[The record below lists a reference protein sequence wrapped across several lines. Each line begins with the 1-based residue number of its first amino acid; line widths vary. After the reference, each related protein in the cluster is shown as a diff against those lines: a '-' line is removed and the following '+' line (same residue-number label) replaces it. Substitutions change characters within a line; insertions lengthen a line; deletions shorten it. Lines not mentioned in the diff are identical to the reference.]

1 MFANIFQPLIDV
13 AEAILRFYHDTV
25 GVGWGWAIVLLTVT
39 VRLAILPLTFKQVR
53 SMQEMQRIQPEM
65 KALQKRYKDDR
76 QRMNQELMKLYQE
89 HQVNPLGSCLP
100 LLLQLPFFLSLF
112 YLQQSEGFRALV
124 RDTGGSLGVLSGGG
138 PIDTAAAVQGG
149 EKFLFIPD
157 LTVPPTGGVLVAL
170 ILIYICTQLGSSTV
184 SAMAMTDKNQKRLMF
199 ALPFIFV
206 PFIISFPAGLMVYWI
221 TTNTWTIGQQL
232 LIRKVLPPIHL
243 KDAEGRELE
252 VEEDDSKKGLSGII
266 ASVRE
271 SAGFSEEDMAE
282 SKADRA
288 KGRGSGAKAGG
299 GKGGGGGAGARGAKA
314 GGGTKRSGAK
324 AGKAGGAKGAEAKTA
339 GKAGGAKGAEA
350 KTGAGGAKATGAKGG
365 DSKAGGAKAAGAKQG
380 GGKAGGGKAAG
391 AAKGKR
397 DGATA
402 DGTKGEKPG
411 SDGGNGGPR
420 KAPPPSPRKKK
431 KRSGRRR

>member
-25 GVGWGWAIVLLTVT
+25 GVGWGFSIVLMTVT

-53 SMQEMQRIQPEM
+53 SMQAMQRLQPQM
-65 KALQKRYKDDR
+65 KELQQRYKDDR

-112 YLQQSEGFRALV
+112 YLQQSEPFRALV

-138 PIDTAAAVQGG
+138 SPDAAAAITGG
-149 EKFLFIPD
+149 QKFLFIPD

-206 PFIISFPAGLMVYWI
+206 PFIINFPAGLLVYWI

-232 LIRKVLPPIHL
+232 LIRKVLPPPHL
-243 KDAEGRELE
+243 KDAKG
-252 VEEDDSKKGLSGII
+252 EEIPEPETEKKGGLAGML

-271 SAGFSEEDMAE
+271 SAGLAPEDLAE
-282 SKADRA
+282 GKPSGG
-288 KGRGSGAKAGG
+288 KGRDRTGGRAGAAAKAGG
-299 GKGGGGGAGARGAKA
+299 GV
-314 GGGTKRSGAK
+314 KRSGAK
-324 AGKAGGAKGAEAKTA
+324 AG
-339 GKAGGAKGAEA
+339 
-350 KTGAGGAKATGAKGG
+350 GAKGG
-365 DSKAGGAKAAGAKQG
+365 ATKAS
-380 GGKAGGGKAAG
+380 GGKAGGGKASGGAKAGGAKAGGAKAGSGKAGGAKPGGAKAG
-391 AAKGKR
+391 AGGKAKS
-397 DGATA
+397 DGSGA
-402 DGTKGEKPG
+402 DGTKVEKRSAA

>member
-25 GVGWGWAIVLLTVT
+25 GVGWGFAIVLLTVT

-53 SMQEMQRIQPEM
+53 SMQAMQRLQPQM
-65 KALQKRYKDDR
+65 KELQKRYKDDR
-76 QRMNQELMKLYQE
+76 QRMNEELMKLYQE

-124 RDTGGSLGVLSGGG
+124 RDTGGSLGVLGGG
-138 PIDTAAAVQGG
+138 GNLDAAAAVTGG

-157 LTVPPTGGVLVAL
+157 LTVPPTGGVLIAL

-206 PFIISFPAGLMVYWI
+206 PFIINFPAGLLVYWI

-232 LIRKVLPPIHL
+232 LIRKVLPPPHL
-243 KDAEGRELE
+243 KDKEGHEIPE
-252 VEEDDSKKGLSGII
+252 PEEEKQGGLSGMI
-266 ASVRE
+266 ASIRE
-271 SAGFSEEDMAE
+271 SAGLSPEDL
-282 SKADRA
+282 ADGGSRGGGRSGRRA
-288 KGRGSGAKAGG
+288 GGGAKAGG
-299 GKGGGGGAGARGAKA
+299 GKRSGAKAASAGGKASGAKAGGAKAGGAKA
-314 GGGTKRSGAK
+314 GGGKATGGKTAGAK
-324 AGKAGGAKGAEAKTA
+324 AGGGRGAATKGAKDSGTAKSKGDGARA
-339 GKAGGAKGAEA
+339 
-350 KTGAGGAKATGAKGG
+350 
-365 DSKAGGAKAAGAKQG
+365 D
-380 GGKAGGGKAAG
+380 GGKDGKKAS
-391 AAKGKR
+391 
-397 DGATA
+397 A
-402 DGTKGEKPG
+402 DT
-411 SDGGNGGPR
+411 GNGGPR

>member
-25 GVGWGWAIVLLTVT
+25 GVGWGFSIVLLTVT

-53 SMQEMQRIQPEM
+53 SMQAMQRLQPQM
-65 KALQKRYKDDR
+65 KELQKRYKDDR
-76 QRMNQELMKLYQE
+76 QRMNEELMKLYQE

-124 RDTGGSLGVLSGGG
+124 RDTGGSLGVLAGGG
-138 PIDTAAAVQGG
+138 NLDTAAAVTGG

-206 PFIISFPAGLMVYWI
+206 PFIINFPAGLLVYWI

-232 LIRKVLPPIHL
+232 LIRKVLPPPHL
-243 KDAEGRELE
+243 KDKEGHEIPE
-252 VEEDDSKKGLSGII
+252 PEEEKQGGLSGMI
-266 ASVRE
+266 ASIRE
-271 SAGFSEEDMAE
+271 SAGLSPEDL
-282 SKADRA
+282 ADGKQGRSGGRSGARA
-288 KGRGSGAKAGG
+288 GGGAKAGG
-299 GKGGGGGAGARGAKA
+299 GKRSGAKAASAGGKASGTKAGGGKASGGKATGAKA
-314 GGGTKRSGAK
+314 GGGRGAARK
-324 AGKAGGAKGAEAKTA
+324 GGKDSSASKAKGD
-339 GKAGGAKGAEA
+339 GARA
-350 KTGAGGAKATGAKGG
+350 
-365 DSKAGGAKAAGAKQG
+365 D
-380 GGKAGGGKAAG
+380 GGKDAKKASA
-391 AAKGKR
+391 
-397 DGATA
+397 
-402 DGTKGEKPG
+402 
-411 SDGGNGGPR
+411 DGGNGGPR

>member
-1 MFANIFQPLIDV
+1 MLANIFQPLIDV

-25 GVGWGWAIVLLTVT
+25 GVGWGFSIVLLTIT

-53 SMQEMQRIQPEM
+53 SMQAMQRLQPKM
-65 KALQKRYKDDR
+65 KELQARYKDDR

-89 HQVNPLGSCLP
+89 HRVNPLGSCLP

-124 RDTGGSLGVLSGGG
+124 RDTGGALGTLGGG
-138 PIDTAAAVQGG
+138 GSLDAASMVTGG

-170 ILIYICTQLGSSTV
+170 VVIYICTQLGSSTV

-206 PFIISFPAGLMVYWI
+206 PFIINFPAGLLVYWI

-232 LIRKVLPPIHL
+232 LIRKVLPPPHL
-243 KDAEGRELE
+243 KDKEGHEIELPD
-252 VEEDDSKKGLSGII
+252 EEPQKKGLGGMI
-266 ASVRE
+266 AAIRE
-271 SAGFSEEDMAE
+271 SAGLAEDDFDSGKGTKPARGGARERGAGGSGARQRGAGGKASGPKKTTGRGE
-282 SKADRA
+282 SGKAAAGGKGSNAGAGDGDKASGRKGKADA
-288 KGRGSGAKAGG
+288 AAKAGG
-299 GKGGGGGAGARGAKA
+299 KSGGNAKAGTGTGTKGKRAGAGRDGAKA
-314 GGGTKRSGAK
+314 E
-324 AGKAGGAKGAEAKTA
+324 KG
-339 GKAGGAKGAEA
+339 
-350 KTGAGGAKATGAKGG
+350 
-365 DSKAGGAKAAGAKQG
+365 S
-380 GGKAGGGKAAG
+380 
-391 AAKGKR
+391 
-397 DGATA
+397 
-402 DGTKGEKPG
+402 
-411 SDGGNGGPR
+411 SDNAGNGGPQ

>member
-53 SMQEMQRIQPEM
+53 SMQAMQRLQPQM
-65 KALQKRYKDDR
+65 KELQQRYKDDR
-76 QRMNQELMKLYQE
+76 QRMNQELMALYQE

-100 LLLQLPFFLSLF
+100 LVLQLPFFLSLF

-124 RDTGGSLGVLSGGG
+124 RDTGASLGVLSGGG
-138 PIDTAAAVQGG
+138 NLDAAQAVQGG

-157 LTVPPTGGVLVAL
+157 LTVAPSGGVLVVL

-184 SAMAMTDKNQKRLMF
+184 SAMAMTDKNQKRLIF

-221 TTNTWTIGQQL
+221 TTNMWTIGQQL
-232 LIRKVLPPIHL
+232 LIRKVLPPPHL
-243 KDAEGRELE
+243 VDKEGHELPD
-252 VEEDDSKKGLSGII
+252 VEESEKKHGLAGMI
-266 ASVRE
+266 AAVRE
-271 SAGFSEEDMAE
+271 AGGFSEEDMAE
-282 SKADRA
+282 GRSDRG
-288 KGRGSGAKAGG
+288 KGRQHAGAKAGGGGGRGGKTRGQARGGGAKAGGKSRTAKAGGGAKAGGEAKSTGAKARGEAKAGGAKSSGAKAGG
-299 GKGGGGGAGARGAKA
+299 K
-314 GGGTKRSGAK
+314 SG
-324 AGKAGGAKGAEAKTA
+324 GGAKGK
-339 GKAGGAKGAEA
+339 GDGARAD
-350 KTGAGGAKATGAKGG
+350 GAKA
-365 DSKAGGAKAAGAKQG
+365 
-380 GGKAGGGKAAG
+380 
-391 AAKGKR
+391 
-397 DGATA
+397 
-402 DGTKGEKPG
+402 EKK
-411 SDGGNGGPR
+411 SASADGGNGGPR